1 MIKNKP
7 TIVFMGTYPPR
18 ECGIATFNQDL
29 LVSSQKY
36 LGKAVSCKVAAM
48 NLTSLDMYVYPPEVA
63 WKIDQSNKK
72 AYTNLAIEYNKN
84 PLITGVIIQ
93 HEYGIY
99 GGPDGEN
106 ILLFMETCRKPI
118 VATLH
123 TVLPKPSPKMKN
135 VTTRIIER
143 ANIIV
148 VLTKSSKQIL
158 ERVYPQSINKVHVI
172 PHGIHLTTFTDTIAA
187 KRKLKL
193 QKRTILTTFGLL
205 NRGKGIEYAIKALPK
220 IIKRHPSVLYL
231 ILGETHPV
239 VRRNEG
245 ESYRKEL
252 SKLVTKLHLGNFVKF
267 YDQYLSLPDLME
279 FLKATDIY
287 ISTSI
292 NPNQAVSGT
301 LSYALGSGRAVISTE
316 FAQSKEIITNETG
329 RLVPIIKPKAF
340 SRALIELLDSKEDLM
355 KMHRAAF
362 EQTRPMLWSN
372 VALKYS
378 RLLKQHILP
387 PINLRHLTKMTDK
400 YGLFQFAKLELPD
413 KKFGYTLDD
422 NARALIICSRLDS
435 SSYNNKLAST
445 YLYFIKKCQQKDGT
459 FINYVDHPDKTVT
472 IQNLN
477 EDLEDATARA
487 MWAMSEV
494 LNNKNMPVSLRKT
507 AKSIFIKALPHAKCL
522 LHIRSSALIIKSFVN
537 AISACPE
544 YSKELMT
551 SIRKN
556 ADFLISEFDKNS
568 DKSWR
573 WFDNYLGYNNAI
585 VPEALLIAGQA
596 DGNKRYLDKGSE
608 ALAFLIEKTFSSNR
622 YMPIGHSEW
631 YKVGGER
638 SYFDQQPEDPASM
651 ILALATA
658 YEITGN
664 KKYKTLVDICFSWFL
679 GNNSLQLPL
688 YNSKNGGC
696 YDGLHPDRVNLNQGA
711 ESQVSYLLS
720 RLSVSKLYLN
730 GNPSNKKYIS

>member
-1 MIKNKP
+1 
-7 TIVFMGTYPPR
+7 MGTYPPR

-29 LVSSQKY
+29 LTSSQKY
-36 LGKAVSCKVAAM
+36 LGEAVSCKVAAM
-48 NLTSLDMYVYPPEVA
+48 NFTSLDTYVYPPEVA
-63 WKIDQSNKK
+63 WKIDQSNKE
-72 AYTNLAIEYNKN
+72 AYIDLATEYNNN

-99 GGPDGEN
+99 GGLDGEN

-118 VATLH
+118 VVTLH
-123 TVLPKPSPKMKN
+123 TVLPKPSPNMKA
-135 VTTRIIER
+135 VTARIIER

-148 VLTKSSKQIL
+148 VLTESSKHIL
-158 ERVYPQSINKVHVI
+158 EKVYPQSINKVHVI
-172 PHGIHLTTFTDTIAA
+172 PHGIHQTIFTGTTTA

-193 QKRTILTTFGLL
+193 QKATILTTFGLL
-205 NRGKGIEYAIKALPK
+205 SRGKGIEYVLRALPE
-220 IIKRHPSVLYL
+220 IIERHPSLLYL

-239 VRRNEG
+239 VRRSEG
-245 ESYRKEL
+245 ESYRNEL
-252 SKLVTKLHLGNFVKF
+252 SKLVTKLKLDDFVKF
-267 YDQYLSLPDLME
+267 YDQYLSLPELME

-316 FAQSKEIITNETG
+316 FAQSKEIITKETG
-329 RLVPIIKPKAF
+329 RLVPIMKPKAF
-340 SRALIELLDSKEDLM
+340 SKALIELLDSKEDLM
-355 KMHRAAF
+355 KMHKTAF
-362 EQTRPMLWSN
+362 KKTRPMLWSN

-378 RLLKQHILP
+378 KLLKQYVLP
-387 PINLRHLTKMTDK
+387 PVNLSHLAKMTDE
-400 YGLFQFAKLELPD
+400 YGLFQFAKLGLPD

-422 NARALIICSRLDS
+422 NARALVICSRLTAS
-435 SSYNNKLAST
+435 PYNNKLASI
-445 YLYFIKKCQQKDGT
+445 YLRFIKKCQQADGT
-459 FINYVDHPDKTVT
+459 FINYVDHHNKMAA

-487 MWAMSEV
+487 MWALSEV
-494 LNNKNMPVSLRKT
+494 LNNKNMPANLKKT
-507 AKSIFIKALPHAKCL
+507 AKSIFIKALPYAKRL

-544 YSKELMT
+544 YSKELT
-551 SIRKN
+551 ASIQKN
-556 ADFLISEFDKNS
+556 ANFLVTEFDNNS
-568 DKSWR
+568 DKSWH

-585 VPEALLIAGQA
+585 VPEALFIAGQA
-596 DGNKRYLDKGSE
+596 VGNKHYLNKGSE
-608 ALAFLIEKTFSSNR
+608 ALTFLIEKTFSSNR

-651 ILALATA
+651 ILALVTA

-664 KKYKTLVDICFSWFL
+664 KKYKILIDICFSWFL

-688 YNSKNGGC
+688 YNPENGGC

-720 RLSVSKLYLN
+720 RLSVSKLYSN
-730 GNPSNKKYIS
+730 EDSSNKKYLS